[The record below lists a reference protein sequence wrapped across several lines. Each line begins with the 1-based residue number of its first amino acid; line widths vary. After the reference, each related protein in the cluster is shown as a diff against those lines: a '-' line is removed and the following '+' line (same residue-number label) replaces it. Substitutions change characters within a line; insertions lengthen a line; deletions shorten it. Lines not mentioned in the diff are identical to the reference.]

1 MVIVENQVN
10 VGSNC
15 LKVIKALK
23 DSSCKVLG
31 VVTIFDYGF
40 ASTYKKLEKEGVDLI
55 ALTNLE
61 TVLHHAENMNIIDSE
76 ESKAIHAWQRKP
88 SKWTKYIMADVKY
101 ESKIG
106 QITANDAAVF
116 AVLSNLE
123 NINHFRDVIPQD
135 KIHEL
140 EVSSD
145 RVRFKVEGLGQKIAI
160 VILEKEEYKTIKF
173 GAENMPIP
181 FNIWI
186 QLKQV
191 AELDTRIRITI
202 KTDMPA
208 MFKMMFDKKMQ
219 QGLDQAVD
227 MLCQVPYNNM

>member
-1 MVIVENQVN
+1 M
-10 VGSNC
+10 
-15 LKVIKALK
+15 
-23 DSSCKVLG
+23 
-31 VVTIFDYGF
+31 T
-40 ASTYKKLEKEGVDLI
+40 
-55 ALTNLE
+55 
-61 TVLHHAENMNIIDSE
+61 
-76 ESKAIHAWQRKP
+76 
-88 SKWTKYIMADVKY
+88 DVKY

>member
-1 MVIVENQVN
+1 
-10 VGSNC
+10 
-15 LKVIKALK
+15 
-23 DSSCKVLG
+23 
-31 VVTIFDYGF
+31 
-40 ASTYKKLEKEGVDLI
+40 
-55 ALTNLE
+55 
-61 TVLHHAENMNIIDSE
+61 
-76 ESKAIHAWQRKP
+76 
-88 SKWTKYIMADVKY
+88 MADIKY

-106 QITANDAAVF
+106 QIATNDAAVF

-135 KIHEL
+135 KIQDL
-140 EVSSD
+140 EISSD
-145 RVRFKVEGLGQKIAI
+145 RIRFKVEGLGQKIAI
-160 VILEKEEYKTIKF
+160 AILEREEYKTIKF
-173 GAENMPIP
+173 GAENLPIP

-191 AELDTRIRITI
+191 AELDTRIRITV

-208 MFKMMFDKKMQ
+208 MFRMMFDKKMQ

>member
-1 MVIVENQVN
+1 
-10 VGSNC
+10 
-15 LKVIKALK
+15 
-23 DSSCKVLG
+23 
-31 VVTIFDYGF
+31 
-40 ASTYKKLEKEGVDLI
+40 
-55 ALTNLE
+55 
-61 TVLHHAENMNIIDSE
+61 
-76 ESKAIHAWQRKP
+76 
-88 SKWTKYIMADVKY
+88 MADVKY

-227 MLCQVPYNNM
+227 MLCQLPYNNM

>member
-1 MVIVENQVN
+1 
-10 VGSNC
+10 
-15 LKVIKALK
+15 
-23 DSSCKVLG
+23 
-31 VVTIFDYGF
+31 
-40 ASTYKKLEKEGVDLI
+40 
-55 ALTNLE
+55 
-61 TVLHHAENMNIIDSE
+61 
-76 ESKAIHAWQRKP
+76 
-88 SKWTKYIMADVKY
+88 
-101 ESKIG
+101 
-106 QITANDAAVF
+106 
-116 AVLSNLE
+116 
-123 NINHFRDVIPQD
+123 
-135 KIHEL
+135 
-140 EVSSD
+140 
-145 RVRFKVEGLGQKIAI
+145 VEGLGQKIAI